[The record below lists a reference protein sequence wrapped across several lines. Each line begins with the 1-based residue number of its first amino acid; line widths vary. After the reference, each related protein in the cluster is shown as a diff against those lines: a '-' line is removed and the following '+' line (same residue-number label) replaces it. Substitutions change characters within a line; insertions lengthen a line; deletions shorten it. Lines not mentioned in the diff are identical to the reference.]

1 MGKRA
6 LYSSSGYCKDLTGG
20 PDRARS
26 IVEELIRERWI
37 DDKTR
42 VVFVEF
48 TIYNPNVNMFS
59 SVVLMFETPSFGGM
73 TSSIFIHT
81 FRLFPYAGGY
91 GIFILVTEISCL
103 IFLFIFVEQEVQTF
117 RQLRMKCFK
126 SFWNVLQTLNL
137 SASLVAVAMYIMR
150 HVMTNSAIHM
160 VKKLKGN
167 IFSILFFI
175 SIIYSYLI

>member
-26 IVEELIRERWI
+26 IVKELIRERWI

-160 VKKLKGN
+160 VKKLKGTL
-167 IFSILFFI
+167 FFFYILF
-175 SIIYSYLI
+175 L